1 MTQTSIAKT
10 SSTQFDFRVA
20 IDSQQTVGTAT
31 GIGAYTRG
39 LLDALP
45 AAGIGAVPLRMPRYD
60 PWRFDRRVIWDQVL
74 LPLCALGSGTQLLHC
89 TSGSV
94 PLVASL
100 PIVVT
105 VHDVAWLRGI
115 QAHAPSYARWY
126 FGPFSARRWRQAR
139 CVIVDSH
146 FTRDELLTFVE
157 LDPARVVVVHPG
169 VDAVFGQIARRPG
182 SGPVVLC
189 VGTVE
194 RRKNAAV
201 VIEALASIPGAAL
214 VCVGPATP
222 YQAECEAL
230 AERLGMT
237 SRIRF
242 AGYLEPR
249 ELLELY
255 ATATLAVAPSRYEG
269 FGYAAAQAL
278 CAGIPLI
285 AARSSSLIEVVQGDA
300 PLLPPDGV
308 DAWADAMRGIIDAQA
323 GANQRAAD
331 VRAGAITRFSWQR
344 AAAETAAV
352 YRNAVY

>member
-10 SSTQFDFRVA
+10 SSTQFGFKVA

-39 LLDALP
+39 LLDALSG
-45 AAGIGAVPLRMPRYD
+45 AGISAVPLRMPQYD

-94 PLVASL
+94 PLLAPL

-115 QAHAPSYARWY
+115 QSHAPAYARWY
-126 FGPFSARRWRQAR
+126 FGSFSAQRWRNAR

-146 FTRDELLTFVE
+146 FTRDELLTFVA
-157 LDPARVVVVHPG
+157 LDPERVVVVHPG
-169 VDAVFGQIARRPG
+169 VDAVFAQIARRPG
-182 SGPVVLC
+182 PQALVLC

-201 VIEALASIPGAAL
+201 VIEALASVPGAML
-214 VCVGPATP
+214 VCVGPPTP
-222 YQAECEAL
+222 YQAECEVL
-230 AERLGMT
+230 AERLGIT

-242 AGYLEPR
+242 AGYLEPA
-249 ELLELY
+249 ELLGLY

-278 CAGIPLI
+278 CAGIPLV

-300 PLLPPDGV
+300 PLLSPDEPI
-308 DAWADAMRGIIDAQA
+308 AWGDAMRAIIGAQA
-323 GANQRAAD
+323 DANLRAAE
-331 VRAGAITRFSWQR
+331 VRSGAIERFSWQR

-352 YRNAVY
+352 YRTAVY